1 MEKYENI
8 ETEKGIN
15 IEEIS
20 KLFLNEDLPENIK
33 TAKSKINDMLSLL
46 EYFTTSTYFEE
57 EVEEKQY
64 VYLTCTFS
72 DAKKMY
78 FDTLIKYA
86 RDSKRLASH
95 LEGVLEKLQAI
106 FQEVRQICKEDI
118 SQSKSEVAIKL
129 REEIMK
135 RYYESA
141 DIILLDEIN
150 YAEEVFKS
158 AMQTNSEADFITYVV
173 LAEGIIEKLNRG
185 QNREEEFYDIEHFG
199 GPIR

>member
-72 DAKKMY
+72 AAKKMY
-78 FDTLIKYA
+78 FDALIKYA

-129 REEIMK
+129 REEIME
-135 RYYESA
+135 RHYESA